1 MEKEPITQME
11 FDRRMVALREQYAA
25 KLAAARD
32 VRESIQRNKY
42 AIQQQIHDLKARYAA
57 LCCELQVAGQK
68 EALIRREESDCRRA
82 LHDAFYHQHKP
93 QMYQPFDTSMAYH
106 VRQSVLNALREALDG
121 KCDTTKIQF
130 NYTFLA
136 NGEVEF
142 KTVIPEIEI

>member
-25 KLAAARD
+25 KMAAVRD

-106 VRQSVLNALREALDG
+106 VRQSVLNALREALEG
-121 KCDTTKIQF
+121 KCDTARIQF
-130 NYTFLA
+130 NYTFGP

-142 KTVIPEIEI
+142 NTILPGIEI

>member
-32 VRESIQRNKY
+32 DMELGQRAKY
-42 AIQQQIHDLKARYAA
+42 SLQQQIHELKARYAA
-57 LCCELQVAGQK
+57 LCRDLQDAGQK
-68 EALIRREESDCRRA
+68 EALIRREEADCRRA

-106 VRQSVLNALREALDG
+106 VRQSVMKALQKALEG
-121 KCDTTKIQF
+121 KCDTARIQF
-130 NYTFLA
+130 NYTFGP

>member
-42 AIQQQIHDLKARYAA
+42 SIQQQIHELKARYA
-57 LCCELQVAGQK
+57 ELSRDFQDAEQK
-68 EALIRREESDCRRA
+68 EALIRREEADCRTA

-106 VRQSVLNALREALDG
+106 VRQSVLNALREALEG
-121 KCDTTKIQF
+121 KCDTARIQF
-130 NYTFLA
+130 NYTFGP

-142 KTVIPEIEI
+142 NTILPGI

>member
-25 KLAAARD
+25 KLAAERD
-32 VRESIQRNKY
+32 VRESNQRNKY
-42 AIQQQIHDLKARYAA
+42 AIQQQIHELKARYAT
-57 LCCELQVAGQK
+57 LCCELSVAGQK
-68 EALIRREESDCRRA
+68 EALTRREESDCRRA

-106 VRQSVLNALREALDG
+106 VRQSVMKALQKALEG
-121 KCDTTKIQF
+121 KCDTARIQF
-130 NYTFLA
+130 NYTFGP